1 MLRMDLAFLVVA
13 LIAGLFGFGLV
24 EGMAL
29 QGAQILFFLF
39 LVLALISFVANA
51 AGGRDT
57 AIPT

>member
-1 MLRMDLAFLVVA
+1 MLRMALAFLIVA

-39 LVLALISFVANA
+39 LVLAVIVFIANA
-51 AGGRDT
+51 VGGRNT
-57 AIPT
+57 SIPT